1 MLRVLVVSQHFWPEQ
16 FRLNQVVEDLLA
28 AGAEVTVLTG
38 HPNYPEGRVFDGY
51 NAFSIVHESHPAGFE
66 IFRVPLVPRGGGGAL
81 RLALNYLSFLA
92 SGIIIGPWLLRRH
105 RFDVQFVYCTS
116 PVIQGYVAL
125 WFKLLKRIPVVLWI
139 QDMWPDALVATRHVH
154 SPLLLSAVRR
164 VVSWMYR
171 GGDLIFGQS
180 RSFVRT
186 IRPLAGQVPVEYFP
200 NPGEHAKEVV
210 GSIPVLPAGFNIVFG
225 GNLGRAQALETVLDA
240 AELLRDDGDIHF
252 TLYGSGAMASWL
264 AESAEKR
271 GLSNVRVPGRL
282 PASVMPGVYR
292 QASALL
298 LTLAND
304 EAVSQTIPSKL
315 QSYLGAGRPVIAAV
329 NGEAARIVTEAKAG
343 IACPAEDPAAL
354 ADAVRALKSSSP
366 AERDEM
372 GRAARRY
379 FVQNYDPEKLGTE
392 LLARLRCVAFKGKS

>member
-1 MLRVLVVSQHFWPEQ
+1 
-16 FRLNQVVEDLLA
+16 
-28 AGAEVTVLTG
+28 
-38 HPNYPEGRVFDGY
+38 
-51 NAFSIVHESHPAGFE
+51 
-66 IFRVPLVPRGGGGAL
+66 
-81 RLALNYLSFLA
+81 
-92 SGIIIGPWLLRRH
+92 
-105 RFDVQFVYCTS
+105 
-116 PVIQGYVAL
+116 
-125 WFKLLKRIPVVLWI
+125 
-139 QDMWPDALVATRHVH
+139 
-154 SPLLLSAVRR
+154 
-164 VVSWMYR
+164 MYR
-171 GGDLIFGQS
+171 GGDLILGQS
-180 RSFVRT
+180 HSFVRT

-292 QASALL
+292 QASVLL

-315 QSYLGAGRPVIAAV
+315 QSYFGAGRPVIAAV

-343 IACPAEDPAAL
+343 EQLPMRQVFAL
-354 ADAVRALKSSSP
+354 LVLELWFRIFIDH
-366 AERDEM
+366 
-372 GRAARRY
+372 
-379 FVQNYDPEKLGTE
+379 EKGWIST
-392 LLARLRCVAFKGKS
+392 